1 VALLDLGLPQMSGHD
16 LARRVRDAAWGRD
29 VRLIAVTG
37 WGQDD
42 DRARS
47 RAAGFDEHL
56 TKPVDPEV
64 LLEVIHRAA
73 PPEDA
78 ASIVGG

>member
-1 VALLDLGLPQMSGHD
+1 MSGHD
-16 LARRVRDAAWGRD
+16 LARRVRDASWGRH

-47 RAAGFDEHL
+47 REAGFDEHL
-56 TKPVDPEV
+56 TKPVDPDV
-64 LLEVIHRAA
+64 LLGVIHRTS
-73 PPEDA
+73 PPDEA
-78 ASIVGG
+78 ASAAALLSPGQ